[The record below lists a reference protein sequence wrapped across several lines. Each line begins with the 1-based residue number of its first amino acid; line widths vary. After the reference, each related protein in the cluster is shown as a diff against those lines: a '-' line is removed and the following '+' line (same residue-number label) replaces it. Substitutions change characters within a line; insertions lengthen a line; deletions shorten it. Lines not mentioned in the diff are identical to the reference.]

1 MSFES
6 RAQFKSYSAMIR
18 PMIHAFLLGVFLWG
32 GAGAVIAGGR
42 VVLTNEHA
50 DLRMLYEPERTPSLR
65 VVARDEDRRVNHDS
79 TNVVLLVPE
88 AARLELP
95 SGTPFGKEGDSL
107 WILPQN
113 QFADIL
119 YLGFSAEQIPE
130 GVFDGPLIFQ
140 LKNVVGPGTFYAWQ
154 AASFG
159 QFLIKFN
166 TSDGVSDA
174 DRTLPLIGS
183 HEHFN
188 WGFSAPGVY
197 ALTFEIEGKRLSGGE
212 TLRSVPTTFV
222 FHVLPLPPAS
232 RFDDWWPQSF
242 HPDLPEPVRGEDGDP
257 DGDAI
262 PNLAE
267 FVLGTDPCSSESG
280 ALPRFGIEPR
290 EGGDVATIRF
300 QRRIGLLAGQ
310 GTVEIAE
317 QLEGPW
323 IPASEEVE
331 PIPGS
336 NLESV
341 VAFDAAAVAG
351 QAQRFFRVRWR

>member
-1 MSFES
+1 
-6 RAQFKSYSAMIR
+6 MIR
-18 PMIHAFLLGVFLWG
+18 RVIRAFLLGLYLG
-32 GAGAVIAGGR
+32 IGAGAVTAAGR

-50 DLRMLYEPERTPSLR
+50 DFRMLYEPERTPPLR
-65 VVARDEDRRVNHDS
+65 VVARDEDRRLNHEA

-95 SGTPFGKEGDSL
+95 SGTPFGNEGDSL

-119 YLGFSAEQIPE
+119 YLGFSAEQIPA
-130 GVFDGPLIFQ
+130 GVFAGPLAFQ
-140 LKNVVGPGTFYAWQ
+140 LKEVVGPGSFFAWQ

-166 TSDGVSDA
+166 SSDGVSEA

-197 ALTFEIEGKRLSGGE
+197 ALTFEIEGKRLSGGQ
-212 TLRSVPTTFV
+212 TLRSLPTTFV

-257 DGDAI
+257 DGDAV

-280 ALPRFGIEPR
+280 ALPRFVIEPR

-310 GTVEIAE
+310 GTVEIADR
-317 QLEGPW
+317 LEGPW
-323 IPASEEVE
+323 IPAVEEVE

-341 VAFDAAAVAG
+341 AAFDAAAVAG